1 MGKKYISIIKE
12 FIMNKENYFTKLCAV
27 RDKVNGSIQV
37 IGHSESLGGFARN
50 VIPAMAKGNIP
61 LNDLEILDL
70 GDINP
75 FTGEISG
82 KIPSKIKA
90 YDWKELYNFN
100 VTNEAVKDESETA
113 KKTDNQ

>member
-1 MGKKYISIIKE
+1 MDKS
-12 FIMNKENYFTKLCAV
+12 NYFTKLCAV

-37 IGHSESLGGFARN
+37 IGHAESLGGFTRN

-61 LNDLEILDL
+61 LNDLEILEL
-70 GDINP
+70 GEINP

-82 KIPSKIKA
+82 RLPGKIEA

-113 KKTDNQ
+113 KKTDKQ

>member
-1 MGKKYISIIKE
+1 
-12 FIMNKENYFTKLCAV
+12 MNKAEYFTKLCAV

-37 IGHSESLGGFARN
+37 IGHAESLGGFTRN

-61 LNDLEILDL
+61 LNDLEILEL
-70 GDINP
+70 GEINP
-75 FTGEISG
+75 FTGNITG
-82 KIPSKIKA
+82 NLTKNIKA

-113 KKTDNQ
+113 EKTDKQ